1 MAARSLEFRHL
12 EVFRAL
18 MRTGTATGAG
28 ALLGVS
34 QPAVSRL
41 LAQTEALAGFPL
53 FERVRGR
60 LVPTALAHALHE
72 EAERVFIG
80 IEEIS
85 ALAERLCRRAPR
97 RVVVASVPLLTL
109 SVLPRAA
116 RAWGELRRPEALA
129 VHSRT
134 VGGVLG
140 MVATRQAD
148 LGLVT
153 GAPPVPGVRSLL
165 LARARAFC
173 AMAPG
178 HRLAAL
184 PLVQAAD
191 LDGEAYIALS
201 REEGRQALVD
211 AALDGSGAHPV
222 EVAECRMTSGAA
234 AMAAAGAGVTVVDAF
249 AAAPFL
255 PAGLVL
261 RPFEPAVT
269 VEYRLLWPEEA
280 PDNFGRALLVQAI
293 RAAVRSVKAE
303 VDRHLRGA
311 GAVKAGA

>member
-12 EVFRAL
+12 EVLRAL

-34 QPAVSRL
+34 QPAISRL
-41 LAQTEALAGFPL
+41 LAQTESLAGFPL

-85 ALAERLCRRAPR
+85 ALTERLRRRAPR
-97 RVVVASVPLLTL
+97 RVMIASIPVLTL

-116 RAWGELRRPEALA
+116 LAWRNARRPEALA
-129 VHSRT
+129 IHSRT

-140 MVATRQAD
+140 MVASRQAD
-148 LGLVT
+148 LGLGTNV
-153 GAPPVPGVRSLL
+153 PRVPGVRSAL

-184 PLVQAAD
+184 DVVRAAD
-191 LDGEAYIALS
+191 LDGEPYIALS

-211 AALDGSGAHPV
+211 AALEGSNARPL

-234 AMAAAGAGVTVVDAF
+234 AMAAA
-249 AAAPFL
+249 
-255 PAGLVL
+255 
-261 RPFEPAVT
+261 
-269 VEYRLLWPEEA
+269 
-280 PDNFGRALLVQAI
+280 
-293 RAAVRSVKAE
+293 
-303 VDRHLRGA
+303 
-311 GAVKAGA
+311 

>member
-12 EVFRAL
+12 EVLRAL

-34 QPAVSRL
+34 QPAISRL
-41 LAQTEALAGFPL
+41 LAQTEARAGFPL

-85 ALAERLCRRAPR
+85 ALTERLRARAPR
-97 RVVVASVPLLTL
+97 RVLIASIPVLTL

-116 RAWGELRRPEALA
+116 RAWREARRPEALA
-129 VHSRT
+129 IHSRT

-140 MVATRQAD
+140 MVASRQAD
-148 LGLVT
+148 LGLST
-153 GAPPVPGVRSLL
+153 QIPAVPGVCSAV
-165 LARARAFC
+165 LARGRAFC
-173 AMAPG
+173 AMAAG

-184 PLVQAAD
+184 EVVRAAD
-191 LDGEAYIALS
+191 LHGEPYIALS

-211 AALDGSGAHPV
+211 AALEGSGVRPL

-255 PAGLVL
+255 GGGLVL
-261 RPFEPAVT
+261 RPFEPEVT
-269 VEYRLLWPEEA
+269 VEYRLLWAEEA
-280 PDNFGRALLVQAI
+280 PDNFGRSILVQGV
-293 RAAVRSVKAE
+293 RAAARAVVAD
-303 VDRHLRGA
+303 VARHLRGA
-311 GAVKAGA
+311 